1 MSLTI
6 ISRDGWGATNP
17 KRPFTKLSKW
27 RVKGI
32 VLHHSGVRNGPSGIK
47 AVKAFERHHIFHNGW
62 NGIAYNWL
70 VDEQG
75 VCYEGRGAGVVSAAN
90 RPWNSRTESIC
101 YTGWGGDPIP
111 EATKRTIKALIADIQ
126 RRYDEKLWVKG
137 HRDVASTT
145 CPERE
150 LYHWLQSGMPLEVD
164 RGVKTDREFL
174 NEKVAL
180 ARLGVQVI
188 TKPLSRRRR
197 SRGEAVR
204 AVQKRLN
211 ALGHDVGAVD
221 GVFGP
226 RTARGVRAFQYKY
239 RAFLKVDGVV
249 GRNTWKILFS

>member
-90 RPWNSRTESIC
+90 RPW
-101 YTGWGGDPIP
+101 
-111 EATKRTIKALIADIQ
+111 KRTIKALIADIQ

-150 LYHWLQSGMPLEVD
+150 LYHWLQSGMPLEAD

>member
-1 MSLTI
+1 MKLTI
-6 ISRDGWGATNP
+6 ITRKGWGATPP
-17 KRPFTKLSKW
+17 KNKFTWLNKR

-32 VLHHSGVRNGPSGIK
+32 VLHHSGVRNGPKGIN
-47 AVKAFERHHIFHNGW
+47 AVRAFEKHHIKNNGW
-62 NGIAYNWL
+62 NAIAYNWL

-111 EATKRTIKALIADIQ
+111 EATKRSIKHLVYEIQ
-126 RRYDEKLWVKG
+126 QRYDEKLWVKG

-150 LYHWLQSGMPLEVD
+150 LYHWLQSGMPLD
-164 RGVKTDREFL
+164 RATIPTDKEIVA
-174 NEKVAL
+174 EKVEL
-180 ARLGVQVI
+180 ARLGVQVMK
-188 TKPLSRRRR
+188 KPLSRRRR

-211 ALGHDVGAVD
+211 ELGHDVGAVD

-226 RTARGVRAFQYKY
+226 KTAKGVRAFQYRY
-239 RAFLKVDGVV
+239 RAFLKVDGIV